1 VASRER
7 SLASFF
13 FSASIVALAIS
24 SAVSPKI
31 TRRLTPS
38 YFAGHIPVENT
49 ANGVAARC
57 KVFLGVKLLW
67 AHSDSEGNMT
77 RNNSKRLCII
87 LTTGLI
93 LLAGCSRDPNVQK
106 QKALDSGN
114 KYFDAGKFPEA
125 CIEYQNAIQ
134 IDPKFVAAHEKLADC
149 FLRREMWS
157 AGYSELMRVVDL
169 EPQNF
174 SKHIEL
180 GNLLLAGRRAKDA
193 QDRAQLV
200 LAQDPNNVDAH
211 ILLANADASLGNND
225 DALKEIHT
233 AIQLAPDRSIS
244 YLNLAQIQIAAK
256 QIPAAEQSFRKA
268 IQLDPKSTAALLMFG
283 DFYSQQRKF
292 AEAEQQFQAVLQIDP
307 KSPAAYRSLAVV
319 YGNWNKKAQ
328 AEQILQQAKQAM
340 PDNPDA
346 YRLLGDFYF
355 ASGDIPNALNEYA
368 SLDKDHPK
376 DLRVRKNYV
385 QLLILSGRLDDAY
398 RLDQELLK
406 QHPKDP
412 DGQVLLGQILRAQN
426 KLSEA
431 QQALEGAITSSP
443 ENADA
448 HYALGLVL
456 TQLGDSAR
464 GERELREALKLHPG
478 MTDASKALS
487 ALAMKKGDFDSLRQS
502 AEAIIAAQPNQPDG
516 YLLEATAL
524 GNKGDAQGA
533 YTNLQKA
540 ILLAPN
546 DPRAYASLGELYTAQ
561 KKFPEAQKNFEL
573 ALQKNPRS
581 SEGLSGEMRLLLLEK
596 LPARA
601 LARIQS
607 QIALAPDYAP
617 FYVLLGQLQL
627 SQKDLTGSEQ
637 SLRKATSI
645 DPNSSDA
652 IFLLAQVQ
660 QQKGSLDDAKAS
672 FELLRQKNPRDPR
685 AYSFLGMID
694 EAQHDWQQAEEQYK
708 KALDIDPS
716 NAIAA
721 NNLAYMLLEH
731 GGNVDVALTYAQT
744 ARRGMPDSPNTAD
757 TLASVYLRKG
767 NYQLAEDL
775 LNEAVRK
782 SPDNQGYLYHL
793 GLAYQ
798 GMKDIPK
805 AKSCFQRALEMN
817 PKSDQ
822 ADAIR
827 KSLVEVSG

>member
-1 VASRER
+1 
-7 SLASFF
+7 
-13 FSASIVALAIS
+13 
-24 SAVSPKI
+24 
-31 TRRLTPS
+31 
-38 YFAGHIPVENT
+38 
-49 ANGVAARC
+49 
-57 KVFLGVKLLW
+57 
-67 AHSDSEGNMT
+67 MT
-77 RNNSKRLCII
+77 RSNRKRLCIL

-93 LLAGCSRDPNVQK
+93 LLAGCSRDPHVRK

-180 GNLLLAGRRAKDA
+180 GNLLLAGRRAKEA

-211 ILLANADASLGNND
+211 ILLADAEMSLGNTE
-225 DALKEIHT
+225 DALKEMQT
-233 AIQLAPDRSIS
+233 AIQLAPDRSGS
-244 YLNLAQIQIAAK
+244 YLNLAQIQVVAK
-256 QIPAAEQSFRKA
+256 RIPEAEQSFRKA
-268 IQLDPKSTAALLMFG
+268 FQLDPKSTAAPLMFG

-307 KSPAAYRSLAVV
+307 KTPAAYRSLAVV
-319 YGNWNKKAQ
+319 YGNWNKKSQ

-355 ASGDIPNALNEYA
+355 ASGDIPSALAEYA
-368 SLDKDHPK
+368 SLDKDHPQ

-385 QLLILSGRLDDAY
+385 QLLLLAGRLDDAY

-412 DGQVLLGQILRAQN
+412 DAQVLLGQILRTQN
-426 KLSEA
+426 KLGEA
-431 QQALEGAITSSP
+431 QQVLEGATTSSP
-443 ENADA
+443 ESPGA

-456 TQLGDSAR
+456 MQLGNTVR
-464 GERELREALKLHPG
+464 GESELRQALKLRPG
-478 MTDASKALS
+478 MADASKALS
-487 ALAMKKGDFDSLRQS
+487 ELEIKKGDFDSLRQS
-502 AEAIIAAQPNQPDG
+502 AEEIIAAQPSQPDG
-516 YLLEATAL
+516 YLLEAMAL
-524 GNKGDAQGA
+524 GNKGDSQGA
-533 YTNLQKA
+533 YANLQKV
-540 ILLAPN
+540 IIMAPN
-546 DPRAYASLGELYTAQ
+546 DARAYASLGELYTAQ
-561 KKFPEAQKNFEL
+561 KKFPDAQKNFEL

-581 SEGLSGEMRLLLLEK
+581 SEGLSGEMRLLLIEK

-601 LARIQS
+601 LARIQA
-607 QIALAPDYAP
+607 QIALVPDDTQ
-617 FYVLLGQLQL
+617 FYLLLAQLQL
-627 SQKDLTGSEQ
+627 SQKDLTGAEQ
-637 SLRKATSI
+637 SLRKALSI
-645 DPNSSDA
+645 DSNSSDA

-685 AYSFLGMID
+685 AYSFLGMVD
-694 EAQHDWQQAEEQYK
+694 EAQHDWQQAQDQYK
-708 KALDIDPS
+708 KALDIDPG

-721 NNLAYMLLEH
+721 NNLAYLLLEH
-731 GGNVDVALTYAQT
+731 GGNVDMALTYAQT

-775 LNEAVRK
+775 LSDAVQK
-782 SPDNQGYLYHL
+782 SPDNQGYRYHL
-793 GLAYQ
+793 GLAYL

-805 AKSCFQRALEMN
+805 AKTCFQHALEMN

-827 KSLVEVSG
+827 KSLAEISG

>member
-1 VASRER
+1 MS
-7 SLASFF
+7 
-13 FSASIVALAIS
+13 
-24 SAVSPKI
+24 
-31 TRRLTPS
+31 
-38 YFAGHIPVENT
+38 
-49 ANGVAARC
+49 
-57 KVFLGVKLLW
+57 
-67 AHSDSEGNMT
+67 
-77 RNNSKRLCII
+77 RNNYSQLSI
-87 LTTGLI
+87 LLAAGLI
-93 LLAGCSRDPNVQK
+93 LLAGCSRDPNVRK
-106 QKALDSGN
+106 QKAFDSGN

-125 CIEYQNAIQ
+125 CLEYQNAIQ
-134 IDPKFVAAHEKLADC
+134 IDPKFAAAHEKLADC
-149 FLRREMWS
+149 FLHRGMWS

-180 GNLLLAGRRAKDA
+180 GNLMLAGRRAKDA

-200 LAQDPNNVDAH
+200 LVQDPNNVDAH
-211 ILLANADASLGNND
+211 ILLANAETSLGNTE
-225 DALKEIHT
+225 DALKEMQT
-233 AIQLAPDRSIS
+233 AIELAPDRSSS
-244 YLNLAQIQIAAK
+244 YLNLAQIQAAAK

-268 IQLDPKSTAALLMFG
+268 IQLDPKSTSALLMLG
-283 DFYSQQRKF
+283 DFYIRQGKF
-292 AEAEQQFQAVLQIDP
+292 AEAEQQFQAVLKIDP
-307 KSPAAYRSLAVV
+307 RTPAAYRSLAVV
-319 YGNWNKKAQ
+319 YENWNKKPQ

-355 ASGDIPNALNEYA
+355 ADGNIPSALTEYT

-385 QLLILSGRLDDAY
+385 QLLILSNRLDDAY

-406 QHPKDP
+406 QNPKDS
-412 DGQVLLGQILRAQN
+412 DAQVLLGEVLRAQN
-426 KLSEA
+426 KLTEA
-431 QQALEGAITSSP
+431 QQSLEGAITSSP

-448 HYALGLVL
+448 HYELGLVL
-456 TQLGDSAR
+456 TQLGDSSR
-464 GERELREALKLHPG
+464 GERELREALKLRPG

-487 ALAMKKGDFDSLRQS
+487 SLAVKKGDFDSLRQS

-516 YLLEATAL
+516 YLLEAMAL

-540 ILLAPN
+540 IVVAPN
-546 DPRAYASLGELYTAQ
+546 DARAYASLGELYSSQ

-581 SEGLSGEMRLLLLEK
+581 SEGLSGEMRLLLIEK

-607 QIALAPDYAP
+607 QIVLVPDYAP

-627 SQKDLTGSEQ
+627 SQKDLTGAEQ
-637 SLRKATSI
+637 SLRKAFSI
-645 DPNSSDA
+645 DSNSSDA

-660 QQKGSLDDAKAS
+660 QQNGALDDAKAS

-694 EAQHDWQQAEEQYK
+694 EAQHDWQQAEDQYK
-708 KALDIDPS
+708 KALDIDPA

-731 GGNVDVALTYAQT
+731 GGNVDMALTYAQT

-757 TLASVYLRKG
+757 TLASVYLRRG

-798 GMKDIPK
+798 GMKELTK
-805 AKSCFQRALEMN
+805 AKACFQRALEMN

-822 ADAIR
+822 AEAIR
-827 KSLVEVSG
+827 KSLAEISG

>member
-1 VASRER
+1 M
-7 SLASFF
+7 
-13 FSASIVALAIS
+13 I
-24 SAVSPKI
+24 
-31 TRRLTPS
+31 
-38 YFAGHIPVENT
+38 
-49 ANGVAARC
+49 
-57 KVFLGVKLLW
+57 
-67 AHSDSEGNMT
+67 
-77 RNNSKRLCII
+77 RNNYKRFCILL
-87 LTTGLI
+87 LTVGLI
-93 LLAGCSRDPNVQK
+93 LLSGCSRDPNVRK
-106 QKALDSGN
+106 QKAFDSGN
-114 KYFDAGKFPEA
+114 KYFDAGKLPEA

-157 AGYSELMRVVDL
+157 AGYSELMHVVDL

-180 GNLLLAGRRAKDA
+180 GNLLLAGHHAKEA

-211 ILLANADASLGNND
+211 ILLANTDASLGNNE
-225 DALKEIHT
+225 DALKEINA
-233 AIQLAPDRSIS
+233 AIQLAPDRSPS

-268 IQLDPKSTAALLMFG
+268 IQLDPKSTSALLMFG
-283 DFYSQQRKF
+283 DFYTRQGKF

-307 KSPAAYRSLAVV
+307 KTPAAYRSLAVV
-319 YGNWNKKAQ
+319 YGNWNKKPQ
-328 AEQILQQAKQAM
+328 AEQILKQAKQVM

-355 ASGDIPNALNEYA
+355 ADGDIPSALTEYA
-368 SLDKDHPK
+368 LLDKDHPN
-376 DLRVRKNYV
+376 DLRARKNYV
-385 QLLILSGRLDDAY
+385 QLLILSDRLDDAY

-412 DGQVLLGQILRAQN
+412 EGQVLLGQILRAQN
-426 KLSEA
+426 KLSDS
-431 QQALEGAITSSP
+431 QQALEGAVTSSP
-443 ENADA
+443 ENPDA

-456 TQLGDSAR
+456 VQLGNTAR
-464 GERELREALKLHPG
+464 GESELREALKLRPG

-487 ALAMKKGDFDSLRQS
+487 ALAVKKGDFDSLRQS

-516 YLLEATAL
+516 YLLEAMAL

-533 YTNLQKA
+533 YANLQKA
-540 ILLAPN
+540 IIVAPN
-546 DPRAYASLGELYTAQ
+546 DARAYASLGELYTAQ

-581 SEGLSGEMRLLLLEK
+581 SEGLSGEMRLFVIEK

-607 QIALAPDYAP
+607 QIALVPDNAP
-617 FYVLLGQLQL
+617 FYLILGQLQL
-627 SQKDLTGSEQ
+627 SQKDLTGAEQ
-637 SLRKATSI
+637 SLRKALSI
-645 DPNSSDA
+645 DSNSSDA

-672 FELLRQKNPRDPR
+672 FELLRQKKPRDPR

-694 EAQHDWQQAEEQYK
+694 EAQHNWQQAEDQYK
-708 KALDIDPS
+708 KALDIDPG

-721 NNLAYMLLEH
+721 NNLAYLLLEH
-731 GGNVDVALTYAQT
+731 GGNLDMALTYAQT
-744 ARRGMPDSPNTAD
+744 ARRSMPDSPNTAD

-767 NYQLAEDL
+767 NYQLAVDL
-775 LNEAVRK
+775 LNEAVQK
-782 SPDNQGYLYHL
+782 SPDNQGYRYHL

-798 GMKDIPK
+798 GMKEIPK
-805 AKSCFQRALEMN
+805 AKACFQRALEMN

-822 ADAIR
+822 AEAIR
-827 KSLVEVSG
+827 KSLAEVSG